1 MWSPKS
7 KQASM
12 VSVDPSPDW
21 TRLRHLMVE
30 RQIAS
35 RGVTDARVLAA
46 MHAVPRHEFV
56 PVAERSEAYADRPL
70 GIGFEQTISQPY
82 IVALMTA
89 ALGLTGRERVL
100 EIGTGSGYQAA
111 VLAEIVPKVEGVEII
126 PELVEF
132 ARANLARTGYREV
145 TVHLG
150 DAAIMDFEPF
160 DAILLSAAPERVPP
174 HLLSLLAPQGRL
186 LLPVG
191 GRDAQQLV
199 RVVRTESGFDREVL
213 SSVRFVPMTGSVRE
227 EA

>member
-1 MWSPKS
+1 
-7 KQASM
+7 
-12 VSVDPSPDW
+12 
-21 TRLRHLMVE
+21 MVE

-35 RGVTDARVLAA
+35 RGVSDVRVLAA

-56 PVAERSEAYADRPL
+56 EEPERNQAYADQPL

-100 EIGTGSGYQAA
+100 EVGTGSGYQAA
-111 VLAEIVPKVEGVEII
+111 VLAEIVPKVESIEII
-126 PELVEF
+126 PELAER

-150 DAAIMDFEPF
+150 DGALMEFELF
-160 DAILLSAAPERVPP
+160 DAILLTAAPERVPP
-174 HLLSLLAPQGRL
+174 HILSLLAPQGRL
-186 LLPVG
+186 VLPVG
-191 GRDAQQLV
+191 SRDAQQLL
-199 RVVRTESGFDREVL
+199 RVVRVESGFEREVL